1 MFKYNLLFNN
11 NEVVVEFD
19 AKGMNSAIENFNL
32 LGNISA
38 ISVLKKRVNFMVT
51 PEELLNKLNS
61 FPHITVTS
69 SVEPFSV
76 VEEEVEVQG
85 DSSDDSNNE
94 EGSSN
99 YSGGFR
105 YSWSLDSKEDQ
116 AVEPS
121 ESDKDEEGGEKVGD

>member
-1 MFKYNLLFNN
+1 MFKYNLLFNDK
-11 NEVVVEFD
+11 EVVVEFD
-19 AKGMNSAIENFNL
+19 ARGMNSAIENFNL
-32 LGNISA
+32 LGNSAA

-69 SVEPFSV
+69 SVEPAD
-76 VEEEVEVQG
+76 EAGDAQG
-85 DSSDDSNNE
+85 DSSDDSDNE
-94 EGSSN
+94 EGGSN
-99 YSGGFR
+99 YAAGFR